1 MRVRLCQHVALQ
13 SATLYVTRYL
23 NRKCFL
29 SVAKP
34 AVTPGRVFP
43 FFSDLEI
50 LWNKSQ
56 CNACEWLSRY
66 KMISSESLT
75 LLSQMGAEYSV
86 ENVQFPGPLYTLIGK
101 ATVEDQVRFLALT
114 LEQIIQLMDAREH
127 MNSVKWNHKTIDNF
141 LSVLHRQSS
150 ELKECV
156 AQYHKSSHKK
166 AYEIRIKRHFRDLMK
181 ILKKKEYSAQGWE
194 QIRRA
199 VRSHLNR
206 MDIIASHAKTLLR
219 Y

>member
-1 MRVRLCQHVALQ
+1 MCAMMKQSQMWTYMFVIFFTLQ
-13 SATLYVTRYL
+13 
-23 NRKCFL
+23 
-29 SVAKP
+29 
-34 AVTPGRVFP
+34 
-43 FFSDLEI
+43 
-50 LWNKSQ
+50 SQ
-56 CNACEWLSRY
+56 CNACEWLGRY

-75 LLSQMGAEYSV
+75 LLSQMGAEHPV
-86 ENVQFPGPLYTLIGK
+86 GNVRFPGALYKLIGK
-101 ATVEDQVRFLALT
+101 AKVEDQVRFLALT
-114 LEQIIQLMDAREH
+114 FGHIIHLMDDREH

-156 AQYHKSSHKK
+156 SQYHKSSHKES
-166 AYEIRIKRHFRDLMK
+166 YEIRINRHFRDLMK

-206 MDIIASHAKTLLR
+206 MDIIASHLKTLLR